1 MENKNL
7 DLLAS
12 ALRTAGGNFDIPT
25 LDLILSIKQLV
36 DEKGAD
42 ISIGEIAAVSQEVAQ
57 KYQPPA
63 NG

>member
-1 MENKNL
+1 MENNNL

-42 ISIGEIAAVSQEVAQ
+42 ISIGEIAAISNQVAQ
-57 KYQPPA
+57 KYQP
-63 NG
+63 GKS

>member
-1 MENKNL
+1 MVHKNL

-25 LDLILSIKQLV
+25 LDLILSIKTLI

-42 ISIGEIAAVSQEVAQ
+42 ISLGEIANISSAVAQ
-57 KYQPPA
+57 KYQMKSD
-63 NG
+63 G

>member
-1 MENKNL
+1 MENTNL

-25 LDLILSIKQLV
+25 LDLILSLKKLV
-36 DEKGAD
+36 DEKGAE
-42 ISIGEIAAVSQEVAQ
+42 ISLGEIAAISNQVAQ
-57 KYQPPA
+57 KYQSA

>member
-1 MENKNL
+1 MENRNL
-7 DLLAS
+7 ELLAS

-42 ISIGEIAAVSQEVAQ
+42 ISIGEIASVSNQIAQ
-57 KYQPPA
+57 KYQV
-63 NG
+63 NSQ